1 VIYTFY
7 SFKGGVGRSMALASV
22 AYLLATRGLRVLT
35 IDFDLEAPGLER
47 YFFEADGATAAKS
60 RPGLIDLLLTYKRAL
75 SNEEE
80 FRKGEFR
87 QWQRFVQNAVPT
99 VAGGGRVDLLTAG
112 QREPQERYGMY
123 ASAVRSFD
131 WLDFFHHWK
140 GERFFDWL
148 RGELVADAQG
158 AGGTYDAVLVDSRTG
173 ITEMGGVCAY
183 QLADVAVMLCAANE
197 QNLDGTL
204 RVARDFRS
212 DATLALR
219 RGRRLELLVV
229 PARLEA
235 QNERR
240 EEFLEKFGK
249 TFDRASYLPKQLY
262 ELNLD
267 YERLA
272 LPYDPAFAIIEQ
284 IVGERATERGVA
296 AAAASTFER
305 LADALTLLAWIPG
318 RLLDGQH
325 AARQRILGRDDSDAA
340 SLPQVADPTKSAAD
354 FDIFLDEASTGMP
367 SIARGLRAAGL
378 RVGTLDVDTPMRLEQ
393 LLPSARPILQAS
405 RALMVMFHG
414 GEVTPWTS
422 ALIDEARGLGRPI
435 LPLVVASS
443 PQSPGWRALRSAS
456 LGHVLAIQLDE
467 RDPDSWLPAVIA
479 AWKQWQ
485 TAAEPATEPQA
496 DVEPYAG
503 TRAFTEADT
512 GFFFGRI
519 DEVDALAKLVDSAD
533 LTLLVGA
540 AGVGKTSFVC
550 AGLLPALRKR
560 ADAPGGAAAAYCT
573 STCLVVQTRSI
584 CWGGGSGTWATS
596 PALSRSIASTA
607 SPMAPAQRRSGR
619 ASKRW
624 SACSICCRPAFAA
637 CWRCATRSMPRGGNW
652 RSSAGGCG
660 PANDACCASIWPR

>member
-1 VIYTFY
+1 
-7 SFKGGVGRSMALASV
+7 
-22 AYLLATRGLRVLT
+22 
-35 IDFDLEAPGLER
+35 
-47 YFFEADGATAAKS
+47 
-60 RPGLIDLLLTYKRAL
+60 
-75 SNEEE
+75 
-80 FRKGEFR
+80 
-87 QWQRFVQNAVPT
+87 
-99 VAGGGRVDLLTAG
+99 
-112 QREPQERYGMY
+112 
-123 ASAVRSFD
+123 
-131 WLDFFHHWK
+131 
-140 GERFFDWL
+140 
-148 RGELVADAQG
+148 
-158 AGGTYDAVLVDSRTG
+158 
-173 ITEMGGVCAY
+173 
-183 QLADVAVMLCAANE
+183 MLCAANE

-393 LLPSARPILQAS
+393 LVPSARPILQAS

-414 GEVTPWTS
+414 GDRSVRSSSRARPNRRAGARCGLRRWGTCWPSSSTS
-422 ALIDEARGLGRPI
+422 AIRTRG
-435 LPLVVASS
+435 
-443 PQSPGWRALRSAS
+443 
-456 LGHVLAIQLDE
+456 
-467 RDPDSWLPAVIA
+467 
-479 AWKQWQ
+479 
-485 TAAEPATEPQA
+485 
-496 DVEPYAG
+496 
-503 TRAFTEADT
+503 
-512 GFFFGRI
+512 
-519 DEVDALAKLVDSAD
+519 
-533 LTLLVGA
+533 
-540 AGVGKTSFVC
+540 C
-550 AGLLPALRKR
+550 
-560 ADAPGGAAAAYCT
+560 
-573 STCLVVQTRSI
+573 
-584 CWGGGSGTWATS
+584 
-596 PALSRSIASTA
+596 
-607 SPMAPAQRRSGR
+607 RR
-619 ASKRW
+619 
-624 SACSICCRPAFAA
+624 
-637 CWRCATRSMPRGGNW
+637 
-652 RSSAGGCG
+652 
-660 PANDACCASIWPR
+660 